1 MRRNLTKPCLSINY
15 YQLLF
20 LSITM
25 RTHLRRN
32 IPFLYTCGCPNLLR
46 KDAFLIFGGKGRP
59 WMMFNKC
66 RTYLFDHNSLW
77 CLLGHTSGI
86 WQKHDFL
93 FFSVFLFSFCFFKPQ
108 VSSYQWELALPSKA
122 EWCVTPWHALNS
134 MAAAGF
140 VTLCLGLTSALYCM
154 MCWRRLVPL
163 LADFSVFLVLWSAF
177 FELNSS
183 NLEVSTITVCVAIKS
198 YSLRSLQMQWD

>member
-1 MRRNLTKPCLSINY
+1 MKRNLTKPCLSVN

-20 LSITM
+20 PSITM

-46 KDAFLIFGGKGRP
+46 KEWVFNFWGRRGDHEWCLI
-59 WMMFNKC
+59 NAEHN
-66 RTYLFDHNSLW
+66 LFDQNSLPR
-77 CLLGHTSGI
+77 LLVYTSGI

-93 FFSVFLFSFCFFKPQ
+93 FCFSFFFLFFKLQ
-108 VSSYQWELALPSKA
+108 VLSYQRELALPSKAECA

-163 LADFSVFLVLWSAF
+163 LTDFSMFIVLWSAF
-177 FELNSS
+177 FEL
-183 NLEVSTITVCVAIKS
+183 K
-198 YSLRSLQMQWD
+198 